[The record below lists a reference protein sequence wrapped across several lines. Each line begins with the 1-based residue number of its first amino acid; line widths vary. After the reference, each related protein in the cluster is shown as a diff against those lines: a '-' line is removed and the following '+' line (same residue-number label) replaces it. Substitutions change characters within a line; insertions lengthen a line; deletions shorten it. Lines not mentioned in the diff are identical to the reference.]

1 MSLDLRCVL
10 LGHKW
15 TPGEATNEPGIQ
27 MICGRCGRLAS
38 HVHFPGGKTVNP
50 ADERKDKDLDYGGG
64 GGIDPGG
71 AP

>member
-1 MSLDLRCVL
+1 MSLRLRCVF

-15 TPGEATNEPGIQ
+15 MPGEAANEPGIQ
-27 MICGRCGRLAS
+27 MICRRCGRLAS

-50 ADERKDKDLDYGGG
+50 ADERKDLDYGGG
-64 GGIDPGG
+64 GGIDAGG